1 MNFGVGAVRP
11 RTAKPAVRATRRSRM
26 KVPQC
31 EREPAVTALLQ
42 SGRWP
47 EACDAALRSHV
58 EGCAVCSEVVLVA
71 RLLQEDNASLL
82 ADVKL
87 PDAGLVWWKAQLRAR
102 REAAEVATRPI
113 ALAERFALACGGA
126 VLVAFIVWKRADLHA
141 WLSRLANFGHTD
153 AHWLQNLILNSLN
166 QPFSVFFLASAS
178 LLVLF
183 MACLVYAIW
192 AEK

>member
-1 MNFGVGAVRP
+1 
-11 RTAKPAVRATRRSRM
+11 M

-31 EREPAVTALLQ
+31 ENELAVTELLQ

-47 EACDAALRSHV
+47 EACDSALRSHV
-58 EGCAVCSEVVLVA
+58 ESCAVCSEVVLVA
-71 RLLQEDNASLL
+71 QFLREEHVHLL

-102 REAAEVATRPI
+102 REAAELATRPI
-113 ALAERFALACGGA
+113 ALAERFALACSLA
-126 VLVAFIVWKRADLHA
+126 ALLVFVVWRWTDVHT
-141 WLSRLANFGHTD
+141 WLGRLAQFGHSD
-153 AHWLQNLILNSLN
+153 AHWFLSLLLNSLN
-166 QPFSVFFLASAS
+166 QPFSIFFVASTS

>member
-1 MNFGVGAVRP
+1 
-11 RTAKPAVRATRRSRM
+11 M

-31 EREPAVTALLQ
+31 EKEQAVTEMLQ

-47 EACDAALRSHV
+47 EACDSALRLHV
-58 EGCAVCSEVVLVA
+58 ENCAVCSEVVLVA
-71 RLLQEDNASLL
+71 QFLREENAALF
-82 ADVKL
+82 ANMQL

-102 REAAEVATRPI
+102 REAAELATRPI
-113 ALAERFALACGGA
+113 ALAERFALACGTA
-126 VLVAFIVWKRADLHA
+126 ALLAFIVWKWSDFHT
-141 WLSRLANFGHTD
+141 WLGRLANFGHSD
-153 AHWLQNLILNSLN
+153 AQWLLNLLLNSWN
-166 QPFSVFFLASAS
+166 QPFSAFFVASAS

>member
-1 MNFGVGAVRP
+1 
-11 RTAKPAVRATRRSRM
+11 M

-31 EREPAVTALLQ
+31 ENELAVTGLLQ

-58 EGCAVCSEVVLVA
+58 ESCAVCSEVVLVA
-71 RLLQEDNASLL
+71 GLLQEANSSLL
-82 ADVKL
+82 AEMNL

-102 REAAEVATRPI
+102 REAAELAARPI
-113 ALAERFALACGGA
+113 AIAERFALASSLA
-126 VLVAFIVWKRADLHA
+126 ALLAFVVWKWADVHT
-141 WLSRLANFGHTD
+141 WLGRLAHLGHSD
-153 AHWLQNLILNSLN
+153 AHWLLNLLLNSLN
-166 QPFSVFFLASAS
+166 QPFSTLFVASTS

>member
-1 MNFGVGAVRP
+1 MS
-11 RTAKPAVRATRRSRM
+11 T
-26 KVPQC
+26 PQC
-31 EREPAVTALLQ
+31 ANEQAVTELLQ

-58 EGCAVCSEVVLVA
+58 ESCAVCSEVVLVA
-71 RLLQEDNASLL
+71 RLLQEANASLL

-102 REAAEVATRPI
+102 REAAELATRPI
-113 ALAERFALACGGA
+113 ALAERFGLACGMA
-126 VLVAFIVWKRADLHA
+126 VLLAFIAWKRADFLT
-141 WLSRLANFGHTD
+141 WLGRLASFGHSD
-153 AHWLQNLILNSLN
+153 AHWLQGLVLNSLN
-166 QPFSVFFLASAS
+166 QPFSIFFVASAS
-178 LLVLF
+178 LLVIF

>member
-1 MNFGVGAVRP
+1 MN
-11 RTAKPAVRATRRSRM
+11 T
-26 KVPQC
+26 PQC
-31 EREPAVTALLQ
+31 SNEQAVTELLQ

-47 EACDAALRSHV
+47 DAGDATLRRHV
-58 EGCAVCSEVVLVA
+58 EGCSVCSETVQVA
-71 RLLQEDNASLL
+71 GLLQEANSVLL

-102 REAAEVATRPI
+102 REAAELATRPI
-113 ALAERFALACGGA
+113 ALAEKFALACGVA
-126 VLVAFIVWKRADLHA
+126 VLLAFIVWKRADVLG
-141 WLSRLANFGHTD
+141 WLGRLAYFGHSD
-153 AHWLQNLILNSLN
+153 AHWFQSLLLNSLN
-166 QPFSVFFLASAS
+166 QPFSVFFVASAS